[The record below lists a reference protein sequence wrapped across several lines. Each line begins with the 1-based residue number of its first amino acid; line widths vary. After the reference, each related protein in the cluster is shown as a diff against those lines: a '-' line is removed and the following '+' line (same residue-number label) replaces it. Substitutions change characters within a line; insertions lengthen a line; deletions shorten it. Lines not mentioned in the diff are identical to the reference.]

1 MTPRS
6 ERFNGQPAVFANLA
20 AASNKSRLHGELV
33 PVLGEIKLLADCVQ
47 GRRHLRKSSGG
58 RVLTLMPYPNYGDA
72 PAGLRFRH
80 FTMTHLIICW
90 VSKFISNYYW
100 QNTRVLHDRPLDQS
114 RQLFPRRP
122 FSAHRVNMSIFPNSS
137 ISSIPELQAEQ
148 QKLAS
153 HPGRPVHLGCAN
165 SWTLPQLVTPTRKAC
180 EPGSRTSLTHPSPSD

>member
-33 PVLGEIKLLADCVQ
+33 PVLGEIELLADCVQ

-58 RVLTLMPYPNYGDA
+58 RTLTY
-72 PAGLRFRH
+72 
-80 FTMTHLIICW
+80 LIICW

-114 RQLFPRRP
+114 RQLFPRRSVSIRKYQEHSRRP
-122 FSAHRVNMSIFPNSS
+122 FSAHGVNMSIFPNSS